1 MFRWRGV
8 LILASALAFTACDTK
23 DEVDDDDES
32 SEDGLLPEVD
42 ESSPYG
48 PENAWWH
55 ADEEDVPADL
65 EGTGYSTGDVPYNFT
80 MLDQNGDEVELYQF
94 LGQVVVLDVYAEW

>member
-8 LILASALAFTACDTK
+8 LILTSSLALTACDTK
-23 DEVDDDDES
+23 DDES
-32 SEDGLLPEVD
+32 SEDGLLSGGD
-42 ESSPYG
+42 ESALYG

-55 ADEEDVPADL
+55 ADDGDVPADL